1 MLNLLVFAVIG
12 LLVGAAARLLYPGRR
27 PLRVLGTMLIGMGG
41 ALGGGIFS
49 WTYWPFVDGQF
60 QSGNLIV
67 SFLGAM
73 IALMLSAGF
82 VYVRSLKGYTTRSL

>member
-12 LLVGAAARLLYPGRR
+12 LLAGAAARLLYPGRR

-41 ALGGGIFS
+41 ALGGGILS
-49 WTYWPFVDGQF
+49 WIYWPFEDGQF

-73 IALMLSAGF
+73 VVLAFSAGV
-82 VYVRSLKGYTTRSL
+82 VYVRSLNGYRNASL